1 MRFVTALIASV
12 LVLPVASAQ
21 EEGGAF
27 RVTGG
32 TEAPEGLWN
41 DTVGIV
47 FNNQYV
53 GCTGTLIAADV
64 VVTAAHCI
72 SNQVSGVVIGTTN
85 WLGDDGEILDVVDI
99 AVSRDADIA
108 VLKLERESEFK
119 PRAVGFGCVVDDF
132 LEDGAP
138 VAVVGYGATDG
149 YGRQNTTQLMEGY
162 TVVTDHDCSAT
173 SRGCQ
178 SDISPGGEIGAGGD
192 GVDACFGDSGGPLYL
207 LTDRGD
213 FLVGVTS
220 RAFNDV
226 NPPCGLG
233 GIWVRPDAF
242 IEWIEDEMNI
252 DIPEPTCTEFPVAA
266 DAELT
271 VRQGKSKR
279 VQIDVTDGDSD
290 AFEFTVAQ
298 APSSGTISIDDEGE
312 VTYTPDDG
320 YLGLDT
326 FAVLVT
332 DTSGF
337 PLGTDIAV
345 VEVEVIEGG
354 GFLGLSCSS
363 SSSPASA
370 AWLLGLAALGLR
382 RRRDQKLSA

>member
-1 MRFVTALIASV
+1 MRYLSALTASM
-12 LVLPVASAQ
+12 LVLSTASAQ
-21 EEGGAF
+21 QEGGAF

-53 GCTGTLIAADV
+53 GCTGTLIASDV

-99 AVSRDADIA
+99 AVSREGDIA
-108 VLKLERESEFK
+108 VLKLERESEFT
-119 PRAVGFGCVVDDF
+119 PRAVGFGCVVDTF

-138 VAVVGYGATDG
+138 VAVVGYGATDD

-178 SDISPGGEIGAGGD
+178 ASISPGGEIGAGGD

-242 IEWIEDEMNI
+242 IDWIEDEMNV
-252 DIPEPTCTEFPVAA
+252 DLPEPTCTEFPAAA
-266 DAELT
+266 DADMT
-271 VRQGKSKR
+271 VRQDKSER
-279 VQIDVTDGDSD
+279 VKIRVSDGDSD
-290 AFEFTVAQ
+290 SFVFTVDQ
-298 APSSGTISIDDEGE
+298 APSNGTISIDDEGE
-312 VTYTPDDG
+312 VTYTPDAG

-326 FAVLVT
+326 FAVRVT

-337 PLGTDIAV
+337 PLGSDVAV
-345 VEVEVIEGG
+345 VEVEVVEGG
-354 GFLGLSCSS
+354 GFLGLGCSS
-363 SSSPASA
+363 TQAPASA

-382 RRRDQKLSA
+382 RRRDQNLSA

>member
-1 MRFVTALIASV
+1 MRLVTTLIASF
-12 LVLPVASAQ
+12 LLLPVASAQ
-21 EEGGAF
+21 EEGGSF

-32 TEAPEGLWN
+32 TEAPQDLWD

-47 FNNQYV
+47 FGRGGV
-53 GCTGTLIAADV
+53 SCTGTLIAPDV

-72 SNQVSGVVIGTTN
+72 GRRLPSVIVGTTD
-85 WLGDDGEILDVVDI
+85 WTTEDGELIE
-99 AVSRDADIA
+99 AESVSVHPVADIA
-108 VLKLERESEFK
+108 VLRLATESQFE
-119 PRAVGFGCVVDDF
+119 PRAVGYGCVIDDF
-132 LEDGAP
+132 LEDDAP
-138 VAVVGYGATDG
+138 VAVVGFGTIDEYGNESTS
-149 YGRQNTTQLMEGY
+149 RLMEGY

-178 SDISPGGEIGAGGD
+178 AEISPGGEIGAGGD

-242 IEWIEDEMNI
+242 IDWIEDEMDI
-252 DIPEPTCTEFPVAA
+252 QIPEPTCTEFPVAA
-266 DAELT
+266 DADLT
-271 VRQGKSKR
+271 VRQDKAKSI
-279 VQIDVTDGDSD
+279 QIEVSDGDSD
-290 AFEFTVAQ
+290 AFVFTVDQEPAN
-298 APSSGTISIDDEGE
+298 GTITVDDDGE
-312 VTYTPDDG
+312 VTYTPDTG

-326 FAVLVT
+326 FAVRVT

-337 PLGTDIAV
+337 PLGSDIAV
-345 VEVEVIEGG
+345 VEVEVVEKN
-354 GFLGLSCSS
+354 GFLGISCSS
-363 SSSPASA
+363 TQGPASA
-370 AWLLGLAALGLR
+370 VWLLGLAALGLR
-382 RRRDQKLSA
+382 RRRDQNLSA

>member
-1 MRFVTALIASV
+1 MRTITALIASV
-12 LVLPVASAQ
+12 LVLPLASAQ
-21 EEGGAF
+21 TEGGAY

-32 TEAPEGLWN
+32 TEVPQGQWN

-47 FNNQYV
+47 FNGRYV
-53 GCTGTLIAADV
+53 GCTGTLIAPDV
-64 VVTAAHCI
+64 VVTAEHCI

-85 WLGDDGEILDVVDI
+85 WLGDEGEFLDVVDI
-99 AVSRDADIA
+99 AVSREADIA
-108 VLKLERESEFK
+108 VLKLERDSEFE
-119 PRAVGFGCVVDDF
+119 PRPVGYGCVVDDF

-138 VAVVGYGATDG
+138 VAVVGFGATDSW
-149 YGRQNTTQLMEGY
+149 GRQNTSQLMEGY

-173 SRGCQ
+173 ARGCQ
-178 SDISPGGEIGAGGD
+178 SNISPGGEIGAGQD

-242 IEWIEDEMNI
+242 IDWIEDEMGVEL
-252 DIPEPTCTEFPVAA
+252 PEPTCTEFPAAA
-266 DAELT
+266 DANMT
-271 VRQGKSKR
+271 VRQDRAKQ

-290 AFEFTVAQ
+290 VFIFTVAQ
-298 APSSGTISIDDEGE
+298 APSNGTISIDDDGE
-312 VTYTPDDG
+312 VTYTPDAG

-326 FAVLVT
+326 FAVRVT

-337 PLGTDIAV
+337 PLGSDVSV
-345 VEVEVIEGG
+345 VEVDVVERSGL
-354 GFLGLSCSS
+354 LGLGCSS
-363 SSSPASA
+363 TQAPASA
-370 AWLLGLAALGLR
+370 AWLLGLAVLGLR
-382 RRRDQKLSA
+382 RRDQNLSA

>member
-1 MRFVTALIASV
+1 MRLVIAIAASLL
-12 LVLPVASAQ
+12 LVPVVASAQ
-21 EEGGAF
+21 VEGGAF

-32 TEAPEGLWN
+32 TEAPDGVWN

-47 FNNQYV
+47 FNNRYV
-53 GCTGTLIAADV
+53 GCTGTLIAPDV

-72 SNQVSGVVIGTTN
+72 SNQVSGVIIGSNN
-85 WLGDDGEILDVVDI
+85 WAGDDGEVLDVDDI

-119 PRAVGFGCVVDDF
+119 PRAVGHGCVIDDF

-138 VAVVGYGATDG
+138 VAVVGFGATDS
-149 YGRQNTTQLMEGY
+149 YGRDNTTQLMEGY

-178 SDISPGGEIGAGGD
+178 ADISPGGEIGAGGD

-242 IEWIEDEMNI
+242 IDWIEDEMGV

-266 DAELT
+266 DTDLR
-271 VRQGKSKR
+271 VRQDRSKR
-279 VQIDVTDGDSD
+279 VKIDVTDGDSD
-290 AFEFTVAQ
+290 VFTFTVAQ
-298 APSSGTISIDDEGE
+298 PPSNGTMSIDDDGE
-312 VTYTPDDG
+312 VTYTPDAG

-332 DTSGF
+332 DTEGF

-345 VEVEVIEGG
+345 VEVEVVES
-354 GFLGLSCSS
+354 GFLGLGCNST
-363 SSSPASA
+363 SSPASA